1 MENNIEMFQY
11 RSNAIPMRNVN
22 GIVYINM
29 TEVAKAFPRKNL
41 STIINSQEIKEY
53 IGILSEIKNF
63 SSADLLIVKK
73 GGNNKHEQGTW
84 AHQKLAFRICQK
96 LSPHF
101 AIWVDTKIEELLLT
115 GSTVIDRYDK
125 NKREFPRAFSRN
137 GLGRL
142 HADNFKY
149 GEIFFYSGDLLDL
162 LGITLNSERNA
173 LIQRFGDQSFTRMEG
188 PDGRIYFS
196 ERGTFAFLVE
206 RFNEK
211 SHQVIN
217 WIFTEIIPTLR
228 GESVVHKTSVS
239 ASSLRPFHQEESLF
253 RLLDIACQVPDRELR
268 ERLRETIL
276 QMKTQSSI
284 DTIN

>member
-1 MENNIEMFQY
+1 MKSNEMAIYEYNGNPISFDKIEKGYMI
-11 RSNAIPMRNVN
+11 NATQM
-22 GIVYINM
+22 
-29 TEVAKAFPRKNL
+29 AKPFGKLVGDWLRLKATIEFTNAL
-41 STIINSQEIKEY
+41 STDMQIPI
-53 IGILSEIKNF
+53 
-63 SSADLLIVKK
+63 SALIQVVK
-73 GGNNKHEQGTW
+73 GGNRRQGTW
-84 AHQKLAFRICQK
+84 MHEDVALEFARW
-96 LSPHF
+96 LSPKF
-101 AIWVDTKIEELLLT
+101 AIWCNNRIKELLLT

>member
-1 MENNIEMFQY
+1 MKSNEIAIYEYNGNPISFDKIEKGYMINATQMAKPFGKRPNDYLNLPSTNELIKAITRKSGIAENHM
-11 RSNAIPMRNVN
+11 
-22 GIVYINM
+22 
-29 TEVAKAFPRKNL
+29 
-41 STIINSQEIKEY
+41 
-53 IGILSEIKNF
+53 
-63 SSADLLIVKK
+63 VKTVR
-73 GGNNKHEQGTW
+73 GGLNPGTW
-84 AHQKLAFRICQK
+84 LHEDIAIDFAQWLSVDFR
-96 LSPHF
+96 L
-101 AIWVDTKIEELLLT
+101 WVNDRIKELLLT

-206 RFNEK
+206 RFNKK

-228 GESVVHKTSVS
+228 GESAVHKTSVS
-239 ASSLRPFHQEESLF
+239 TSSLRPFHQEESLF